1 MIELKPSTA
10 ALTRAVN
17 LSPVNPPRKRFA
29 TDFYGKFDGEPFR
42 AATKSVKFKNKT
54 RDKTLASPQIKF
66 DPNANLN
73 RVKNLT
79 NQAVRTTNQTCANL
93 TRSES
98 SEAGVKFSFCAPAP
112 FYFLMLV
119 VADYSARFCPLK
131 ATFSKILARM
141 ALACHNSCIFNF
153 TAARPI
159 CPFISTQIF

>member
-29 TDFYGKFDGEPFR
+29 TDFYGKFDGESLKT
-42 AATKSVKFKNKT
+42 AAKSVKFERET
-54 RDKTLASPQIKF
+54 QAKTLASPQIKF

-79 NQAVRTTNQTCANL
+79 NQTVCTANQTLANL

-98 SEAGVKFSFCAPAP
+98 SCAGVKFSFKFNQKA
-112 FYFLMLV
+112 
-119 VADYSARFCPLK
+119 LK
-131 ATFSKILARM
+131 
-141 ALACHNSCIFNF
+141 
-153 TAARPI
+153 
-159 CPFISTQIF
+159 